1 MKDWTA
7 IRERYLRDDLAI
19 RLGGLAANMA
29 RIASFSDH
37 VGHQSAV
44 KDILVESEYF
54 IEWLAPDASLE
65 VQAELV
71 NLQVQLARWVVRLEQ
86 DWLDVEARRQM
97 ASLAKQSSQEI
108 LQRSGLL
115 NEKETTEVTGS

>member
-7 IRERYLRDDLAI
+7 IRERYLRDDLTI
-19 RLGGLAANMA
+19 RLGGLAANLA

-37 VGHQSAV
+37 VGHQLVV

-54 IEWLAPDASLE
+54 IEWLAPDARLE
-65 VQAELV
+65 IQAELV
-71 NLQVQLARWVVRLEQ
+71 DLQVQLARWIVRLDQ
-86 DWLDVEARRQM
+86 DWLDVGARHQM
-97 ASLAKQSSQEI
+97 ASLAKQWSQEI

-115 NEKETTEVTGS
+115 NAREPSEVARP